1 MPIGLYHKTIKVLSQ
16 KQQQLFFVNTFL
28 GLFIALLDIST
39 ISVLLYSLH
48 HVYQLQTNSTAANA
62 LQWLL
67 NLTDNNIQLYSIAVL
82 SIVFALLLIKNTV
95 ALFIYK
101 KHLQFISSVATGF
114 AQQQLNSFFLQ
125 PFSNHIETTTGEQ
138 IRNTGNL
145 TIEFAQHLVLGFMNI
160 ISDSIFLLIAVG
172 GILIYSPTL
181 FALLIITLL
190 PCFLII
196 QFVSKNKLH
205 QIRKNIKKEHG
216 TALQYLIEAIN
227 NYVETKIYQGEKFF
241 INRYTQQQQ
250 SINNNLSKLLLM
262 QAIPSRVF
270 ELCIVISSMVF
281 FMYQQS
287 LHQLNSS
294 SLLAIGVFI
303 AASLKVVGSFTKII
317 ANISQAKTYSF
328 TLTELEKIQPQT
340 LSINTISNIEVNN
353 NIQVNNLSHYF
364 SNKTP
369 VLNNVQLQF
378 KVGAI
383 TGICGAS
390 GSGKSTLLNTLTGL
404 IPLQKGKILVDNKT
418 VDFDTQLHSWQQQIA
433 FVKQSFFLIQA
444 SIATNITLS
453 ENILDENKLDDAI
466 EQSGLT
472 NFIQQQTN
480 GVHTIVQDNGKNI
493 SGGEKQRIAIARA
506 LYHNRNILILDE
518 SLNELDAENVQ
529 LIVQQLKQIAAGGKC
544 IIIVS
549 HQPHVLKECDFLYQL
564 TNGNIVQQNLTA
576 KEPHLVYA

>member
-1 MPIGLYHKTIKVLSQ
+1 MPIDLYHRTIKVLSQ
-16 KQQQLFFVNTFL
+16 KQQRLFFVNTFL

-48 HVYQLQTNSTAANA
+48 HVYQLQTNITAANA

-67 NLTDNNIQLYSIAVL
+67 NLTNYNIQLYSIAVL
-82 SIVFALLLIKNTV
+82 SVVFAVLLIKNAV

-114 AQQQLNSFFLQ
+114 AQQQLNGYFLQ
-125 PFSNHIETTTGEQ
+125 PFSNHVETTTGEQ

-160 ISDSIFLLIAVG
+160 ISDCIFLFIAIVG
-172 GILIYSPTL
+172 IFIYSPTL

-190 PCFLII
+190 PCFLVI
-196 QFVSKNKLH
+196 QFFSKKKLQH
-205 QIRKNIKKEHG
+205 IRQNIKKEHG
-216 TALQYLIEAIN
+216 IGLQYLIEAIS
-227 NYVETKIYQGEKFF
+227 NYVEAKIYNTENFF
-241 INRYTQQQQ
+241 VTRYTQQQK
-250 SINNNLSKLLLM
+250 SINNNLSQLLFM
-262 QAIPSRVF
+262 QAIPNRIF

-294 SLLAIGVFI
+294 SLLVIGIFI
-303 AASLKVVGSFTKII
+303 AASLKVVGAFTKII

-328 TLTELEKIQPQT
+328 TLTELEKIQISVSET
-340 LSINTISNIEVNN
+340 GASKTIAMKSNVQIK
-353 NIQVNNLSHYF
+353 NLTYCF
-364 SNKTP
+364 SNRIP

-383 TGICGAS
+383 TGIYGAS
-390 GSGKSTLLNTLTGL
+390 GSGKSTLLHLLTGL
-404 IPLQKGKILVDNKT
+404 IPSQVNILVDNKP
-418 VDFDTQLHSWQQQIA
+418 VDFDTQLNSWQQQIA

-453 ENILDENKLDDAI
+453 ENAFDENKLNDAI

-472 NFIQQQTN
+472 NFIQQQNN
-480 GVHTIVQDNGKNI
+480 GVQTIVQDNGKNI

-518 SLNELDAENVQ
+518 SLNELDAQNIQ
-529 LIVQQLKQIAAGGKC
+529 RIIQQLKQIAAKGKY

-549 HQPHVLKECDFLYQL
+549 HQPHVLKECDCLYYLNNGEVNETTLYQL
-564 TNGNIVQQNLTA
+564 AN
-576 KEPHLVYA
+576 

>member
-1 MPIGLYHKTIKVLSQ
+1 MPIHIYHRTIKVLSQ
-16 KQQQLFFVNTFL
+16 KQQRLFFMNTFL

-48 HVYQLQTNSTAANA
+48 HVYQLQTNSTGANA

-67 NLTDNNIQLYSIAVL
+67 NLTNSNIQLYSIAVL
-82 SIVFALLLIKNTV
+82 SIVFALLLIKNAV

-114 AQQQLNSFFLQ
+114 AQQQLNSYFLQ
-125 PFSNHIETTTGEQ
+125 PFSNHVETTTGEQ

-172 GILIYSPTL
+172 VILIYSPTL
-181 FALLIITLL
+181 FALLIITLI

-196 QFVSKNKLH
+196 QFVSKKKLH
-205 QIRKNIKKEHG
+205 HVRKNIKKEHG
-216 TALQYLIEAIN
+216 IGLQYLIEAIN
-227 NYVETKIYQGEKFF
+227 NYVETKIYQSEKFF
-241 INRYTQQQQ
+241 ISRFTQQQQ
-250 SINNNLSKLLLM
+250 SINNNLSRLLLM
-262 QAIPSRVF
+262 QAIPNRVF

-328 TLTELEKIQPQT
+328 TLAELEKIQPQT
-340 LSINTISNIEVNN
+340 LSTNARSNWEPKN
-353 NIQVNNLSHYF
+353 NIQVNNLSHHF
-364 SNKTP
+364 TNKIP

-378 KVGAI
+378 NVGAI

-390 GSGKSTLLNTLTGL
+390 GSGKSTLLNILTGL
-404 IPLQKGKILVDNKT
+404 IPLQNGNILVDDKPLG
-418 VDFDTQLHSWQQQIA
+418 FDTELSSWQQQIA

-453 ENILDENKLDDAI
+453 ENAFDEDKLDDAI

-472 NFIQQQTN
+472 NFIQQQAN
-480 GVHTIVQDNGKNI
+480 GVHTIIQDNGKNI

-506 LYHNRNILILDE
+506 LYHNRSILILDE
-518 SLNELDAENVQ
+518 SLNELDAQNIQ
-529 LIVQQLKQIAAGGKC
+529 LIIQQLKQIAKGGKC

-549 HQPHVLKECDFLYQL
+549 HQPHVLRECDCLYYLNNGKVNEATQYQL
-564 TNGNIVQQNLTA
+564 AN
-576 KEPHLVYA
+576 